1 MKMKRRQFIAKAS
14 TVFAGVNFL
23 PGRVWA
29 ESPNGKLNLIHIG
42 VGGMGGAD
50 RGALRGHKKVNV
62 LGLCDIDAGR
72 LQAAK
77 KDAPMAET
85 YSDYREIFEKMG
97 DRIDAAVVSTPDHTH
112 APASMLALN
121 LGKHV
126 YCQKPLTH
134 GVYEARQ
141 VRLIAEKKGVATQM
155 GIQIHSS
162 NEYRTA
168 TKMIQEGIIG
178 KVSEVHAWSNKNWGY
193 DGPAFE
199 GEDAVPNGLDWDMW
213 IGTAEMRP
221 YKKGVYHPSNWRKL
235 IDFGTGTLGDM
246 GVHIFDTPFR
256 ALELTF
262 PEKVKTSC
270 RKPTGVGH
278 PGKNLVRY
286 EFPGTKY
293 TTDRLIWSWYDGGY
307 APPKDIKLGE
317 RKLPG
322 QASLFI
328 GEKGKMLLPHI
339 GNPQFFDNDNQM
351 QRVRLPQL
359 DRINHYHQWADA
371 AMGEG
376 EASANFNYAGKLTES
391 LLLGCVANRFPDEEL
406 LWDAANLKFTNKPEA
421 DKIIRRTYRKG
432 FEVENL

>member
-1 MKMKRRQFIAKAS
+1 MIKAS
-14 TVFAGVNFL
+14 TVFAGVQFL
-23 PGRVWA
+23 PGHAWA

-50 RGALRGHKKVNV
+50 RGALAGHKKVNV
-62 LGLCDIDAGR
+62 LGLCDIDSNR
-72 LQAAK
+72 LAAAK
-77 KDAPMAET
+77 KATPMAET

-134 GVYEARQ
+134 DVYEARQ

-168 TKMIQEGIIG
+168 TQLIQEGTIG

-193 DGPAFE
+193 DGAAFM
-199 GEDAVPNGLDWDMW
+199 GEDAVPDSLNWDMW
-213 IGTAEMRP
+213 IGTAQMRP
-221 YKKGVYHPSNWRKL
+221 FKNGVYHPANWRKL

-256 ALELTF
+256 ALQLTF
-262 PEKVKTSC
+262 PVNVKTSC

-293 TTDRLIWSWYDGGY
+293 TTDKLIWRWYDGGY
-307 APPKDIKLGE
+307 APPKDLGL
-317 RKLPG
+317 KLPG
-322 QASLFI
+322 QGALFI
-328 GEKGKMLLPHI
+328 GETGKMLLPHI
-339 GNPQFFDNDNQM
+339 GNPQFFDNENKM
-351 QRVRLPQL
+351 QKVRLPAL
-359 DRINHYHQWADA
+359 PGINHYHQWADA

-376 EASANFNYAGKLTES
+376 KASANFSYAGKLTES
-391 LLLGCVANRFPDEEL
+391 LLLGCVANRFPDQEL
-406 LWDAANLKFTNKPEA
+406 LWDAVNLKVTNLEEA
-421 DKIIRRTYRKG
+421 NKIVRRTYRKG

>member
-1 MKMKRRQFIAKAS
+1 
-14 TVFAGVNFL
+14 
-23 PGRVWA
+23 
-29 ESPNGKLNLIHIG
+29 
-42 VGGMGGAD
+42 MGGAD

-62 LGLCDIDAGR
+62 VGLCDIDSGR
-72 LQAAK
+72 LDAAK
-77 KDAPMAET
+77 KDSPMAET
-85 YSDYREIFEKMG
+85 YTDYREIFEKMG

-134 GVYEARQ
+134 DVYEARQ
-141 VRLIAEKKGVATQM
+141 VRLIAEKQGVATQM

-168 TKMIQEGIIG
+168 TQLIQEGTIG

-193 DGPAFE
+193 DGPAYE
-199 GEDAVPNGLDWDMW
+199 GEDPVPAGLNWDMW
-213 IGTAEMRP
+213 IGTAQMRP
-221 YKKGVYHPSNWRKL
+221 FKSGVYHPANWRKL

-262 PEKVKTSC
+262 PVSVKTSC
-270 RKPTGVGH
+270 RKPTGIGH
-278 PGKNLVRY
+278 PEKNLVRY
-286 EFPGTKY
+286 EFPGTKH
-293 TTDRLIWSWYDGGY
+293 TTEKLIWKWYDGSY
-307 APPKDIKLGE
+307 APPQDLGLN
-317 RKLPG
+317 LPG
-322 QASLFI
+322 QGALFI
-328 GEKGKMLLPHI
+328 REKGKMLLPHI
-339 GNPQFFDNDNQM
+339 GNPQFFDNDNVM

-359 DRINHYHQWADA
+359 PGIDHYHQWADA
-371 AMGEG
+371 ALGEG
-376 EASANFNYAGKLTES
+376 KASANFTYAGKLTES

-432 FEVENL
+432 FEVENLS

>member
-1 MKMKRRQFIAKAS
+1 
-14 TVFAGVNFL
+14 
-23 PGRVWA
+23 
-29 ESPNGKLNLIHIG
+29 
-42 VGGMGGAD
+42 
-50 RGALRGHKKVNV
+50 
-62 LGLCDIDAGR
+62 
-72 LQAAK
+72 
-77 KDAPMAET
+77 MAET

-134 GVYEARQ
+134 DVYEARQ

-168 TKMIQEGIIG
+168 TQLIQDGTIG

-193 DGPAFE
+193 DGPAYE
-199 GEDAVPNGLDWDMW
+199 GEDPIPAGLNWDMW
-213 IGTAEMRP
+213 IGTAQMRAF
-221 YKKGVYHPSNWRKL
+221 KSGVYHPANWRKL

-262 PEKVKTSC
+262 PVNVKTSC

-278 PGKNLVRY
+278 PEKNLVRY
-286 EFPGTKY
+286 EFPGTKH
-293 TTDRLIWSWYDGGY
+293 TTEKLIWKWYDGGY
-307 APPKDIKLGE
+307 APPQELKLGD

-322 QASLFI
+322 QGSLFI

-359 DRINHYHQWADA
+359 PAIDHYHQWADA
-371 AMGEG
+371 ALGEG
-376 EASANFNYAGKLTES
+376 VASANFSYAGKLTES

-406 LWDAANLKFTNKPEA
+406 QWDAANLKFTNKPEA
-421 DKIIRRTYRKG
+421 NQIIRRTYRKG
-432 FEVENL
+432 FEVENLS

>member
-1 MKMKRRQFIAKAS
+1 MKRRQFIVKAS

-23 PGRVWA
+23 PGHAWA

-42 VGGMGGAD
+42 VGGMGGSD

-62 LGLCDIDAGR
+62 LGLCDIDSNR
-72 LQAAK
+72 LAAAK

-85 YSDYREIFEKMG
+85 YDDYRKIFEKMG

-134 GVYEARQ
+134 DVYEARQ
-141 VRLIAEKKGVATQM
+141 VRLIAEEKKVATQM

-168 TKMIQEGIIG
+168 TQLIQAGTIG

-199 GEDAVPNGLDWDMW
+199 GEDPVPASLNWDMW

-221 YKKGVYHPSNWRKL
+221 FKKGVYHPSNWRKL

-262 PEKVKTSC
+262 PTKVKTSC

-293 TTDRLIWSWYDGGY
+293 TTDQLIWRWYDGGY

-317 RKLPG
+317 RRLPG
-322 QASLFI
+322 QGSLFI

-339 GNPQFFDNDNQM
+339 GNPQFFDNDNVM

-371 AMGEG
+371 ALGEG
-376 EASANFNYAGKLTES
+376 TASANFNYAGKLTES
-391 LLLGCVANRFPDEEL
+391 LLLGCVANRFPDEDL
-406 LWDAANLKFTNKPEA
+406 LWDAENLKFTNKPEA
-421 DKIIRRTYRKG
+421 DKIVRRTYRKG